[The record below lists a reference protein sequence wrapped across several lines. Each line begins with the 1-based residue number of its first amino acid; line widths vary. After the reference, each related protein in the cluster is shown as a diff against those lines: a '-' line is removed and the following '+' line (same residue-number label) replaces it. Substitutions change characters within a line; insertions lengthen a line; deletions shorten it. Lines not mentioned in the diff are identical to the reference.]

1 MISESKTQSKIA
13 LIFYTESKLQII
25 KYQNLMPDI
34 FYEFFRQDLQDLQE
48 GQDKQIKFGQNRSE
62 AENDFLEQTIG

>member
-34 FYEFFRQDLQDLQE
+34 FYEFFRQDLQE

-62 AENDFLEQTIG
+62 AENDFLEQPIG

>member
-1 MISESKTQSKIA
+1 MVIEKTQSKIA

-34 FYEFFRQDLQDLQE
+34 FYEFFRQDLQE

-62 AENDFLEQTIG
+62 AENDFLEQPIG

>member
-25 KYQNLMPDI
+25 KYQNLLPDI

>member
-62 AENDFLEQTIG
+62 AENDFLEQPIG

>member
-1 MISESKTQSKIA
+1 
-13 LIFYTESKLQII
+13 
-25 KYQNLMPDI
+25 MPDI

-62 AENDFLEQTIG
+62 AENDFLEQPIG